1 MKINPPP
8 WEEAGFRRIKLMC
21 DGWMMTK
28 RSDLETNR
36 RGLLKG
42 VVAGAAAATLAP
54 SAAAHAQT
62 PEAAANTPYGVPI
75 SPDFPFT
82 KKQASVNGSTISY
95 VDEGGGR
102 PVVYLHGNPTSS
114 FLWRNVIPH
123 LPDGHRA
130 IAPDLIGMGDSG
142 KPDIDYSFADHAA
155 YLDAFLDQLDLQDAI
170 LVVHDWGSALGMR
183 YARLNPERIAGLV
196 FMEAIVPPA
205 MPAPSYEAMPE
216 PIADFFRLMHTDEGA
231 QLVLEKNFFVEE
243 VLPNLGV
250 MRAMTEVEMDAY
262 RRPFPTPASRKPVLA
277 WPREVPIGGKPAD
290 VVREVTDNGTWLL
303 ASPIPKLM
311 FYGEPGAIAPKPVVD
326 YLSAN
331 VPELE
336 VRFVGAGTH
345 FLQEDHPHVIGQG
358 IADWLRRL

>member
-1 MKINPPP
+1 
-8 WEEAGFRRIKLMC
+8 
-21 DGWMMTK
+21 MTK
-28 RSDLETNR
+28 SSDLETNR

-54 SAAAHAQT
+54 SAAARAQT
-62 PEAAANTPYGVPI
+62 PDAAANAPYGVPI

-82 KKQASVNGSTISY
+82 KKQASVKGSTISY
-95 VDEGGGR
+95 VDEGDGQ

-114 FLWRNVIPH
+114 YLWRNIIPH
-123 LPDGHRA
+123 LPEGHRA

-142 KPDIDYSFADHAA
+142 KPDIDYTFADHAA
-155 YLDAFLDQLDLQDAI
+155 YLDAFLDQLDLKNAI

-183 YARLNPERIAGLV
+183 YARRNPERIAGLV

-231 QLVLEKNFFVEE
+231 ELVLQKNFFVEE
-243 VLPNLGV
+243 VLPSLGV
-250 MRAMTEVEMDAY
+250 MREMTKAEMDAY
-262 RRPFPTPASRKPVLA
+262 RKPFPTPASRKPVLA
-277 WPREVPIGGKPAD
+277 WPREVPIAGKPAD
-290 VVREVTDNGTWLL
+290 VVQEVTENGAWLL
-303 ASPIPKLM
+303 SSQIPKLM
-311 FYGEPGAIAPKPVVD
+311 FFGEPGAIAPKPVVD
-326 YLSAN
+326 YLAAN
-331 VPELE
+331 VPNLE

>member
-1 MKINPPP
+1 
-8 WEEAGFRRIKLMC
+8 
-21 DGWMMTK
+21 MTD
-28 RSDLETNR
+28 RPDLKTNR

-42 VVAGAAAATLAP
+42 VVAGAAAAALTP
-54 SAAAHAQT
+54 TVSALAQT
-62 PEAAANTPYGVPI
+62 AASDTGTNAPYGVPI
-75 SPDFPFT
+75 SAEFPFA
-82 KKQASVNGSTISY
+82 KKEAAVRGSTISY
-95 VDEGGGR
+95 VDEGAGV

-114 FLWRNVIPH
+114 YLWRNVLPH
-123 LPDGHRA
+123 LPVGYRA

-155 YLDAFLDQLDLQDAI
+155 YLDAFLDQLDLNNAI

-183 YARLNPERIAGLV
+183 YARLNPDRIAGLV

-231 QLVLEKNFFVEE
+231 ELVLEKNFFVEN

-250 MRAMTEVEMDAY
+250 MRNMTEAEMDAY

-277 WPREVPIGGKPAD
+277 WPREVPIGGKPAG
-290 VVREVTDNGTWLL
+290 VVKEVADNGAWLL
-303 ASPIPKLM
+303 SSPIPKLM
-311 FYGEPGAIAPKPVVD
+311 FYGEPGAIAPKPVVE

-331 VPELE
+331 VPNLE

-345 FLQEDHPHVIGQG
+345 FLQEEHPHVIGQG